1 MQKKTYMKPLVS
13 LYAIEALTIF
23 AGSTDPSAKP
33 VNPSGFQFEEDI
45 ISGDKDDVWEQQEN
59 NQKLT
64 TRTQI
69 DNQIKNMKKFLYS
82 VFMLAA
88 VVLAACSN
96 DDNGDTQPKRG
107 MTLNASVENLSSR
120 ATMTDE
126 SGTWKFAF
134 AVNDQVSVSN
144 SKISNYYT
152 FTNNGSQFTSAQAEA
167 TTENADWYAY
177 FPGNEVN
184 LTNQTGDFAN
194 VANYFAVAGKTAAAT
209 TGEKGLS
216 ITLKPKVAVLRIVKV
231 DNYGPCDI
239 YLKTADG
246 KYVSGLKAKK
256 NEAGYEVEKSDT
268 KVSVFQKASNGNAGI
283 YYVIVPAGV
292 KISVYNTNDENHIKT
307 TKDAGLTAGRYY
319 TLTTGPTTGTET
331 ATLAGGTTETVDWVQ
346 LWIGGPRFA
355 VKNVAEPMTWY
366 DATKKGDDFA
376 WGSNWYVPSE
386 EDLKIMH
393 ELLLKV
399 QSEPT
404 ERKVSITGYPTLEL
418 ITNTKLEENIVKITG
433 FQPGYDKNS
442 ISLYNKIVAGLNT
455 YRLWTATEK
464 GGYGVDL
471 QILEQDNYFCGGGF
485 GYQTTKNQLI
495 LTRPILTAKTIL
507 WSNQKQDK

>member
-1 MQKKTYMKPLVS
+1 M
-13 LYAIEALTIF
+13 
-23 AGSTDPSAKP
+23 
-33 VNPSGFQFEEDI
+33 
-45 ISGDKDDVWEQQEN
+45 
-59 NQKLT
+59 
-64 TRTQI
+64 R
-69 DNQIKNMKKFLYS
+69 KFLYS

-134 AVNDQVSVSN
+134 AANDKVSVSN
-144 SKISNYYT
+144 NKITSYYT
-152 FTNNGSQFTSAQAEA
+152 FTNNGSQFTSTDAMV
-167 TTENADWYAY
+167 TTEDAYWYAY
-177 FPGNEVN
+177 FPGNEVD

-194 VANYFAVAGKTAAAT
+194 VANYFAVAGATTAAT

-268 KVSVFQKASNGNAGI
+268 KVTVFQKASNGNAGI

-331 ATLAGGTTETVDWVQ
+331 ATLAGGATETVDWVQ

-366 DATKKGDDFA
+366 DATKKGDGFA
-376 WGSNWYVPSE
+376 WGRNWYVPSE
-386 EDLKIMH
+386 EDLKIMN

-507 WSNQKQDK
+507 WSNQYITNNK